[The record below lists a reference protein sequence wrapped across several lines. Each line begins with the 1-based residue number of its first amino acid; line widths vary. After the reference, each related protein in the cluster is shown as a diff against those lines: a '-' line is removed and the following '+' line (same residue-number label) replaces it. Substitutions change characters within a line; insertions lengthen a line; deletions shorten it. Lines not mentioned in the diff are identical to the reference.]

1 MAAVFAI
8 CLGTFVTML
17 PNESFYWLVRRDALE
32 GESEGRVV
40 AMLVSRASLQA
51 AVGLTTLLLLV
62 WIGVF

>member
-1 MAAVFAI
+1 MRIFERLDTKLCIA
-8 CLGTFVTML
+8 
-17 PNESFYWLVRRDALE
+17 
-32 GESEGRVV
+32 ESEGRVV

>member
-1 MAAVFAI
+1 
-8 CLGTFVTML
+8 ML
-17 PNESFYWLVRRDALE
+17 PNESFYWMVRRDALE